1 MGSLILAAMAA
12 CVLLL
17 PLSILAYRAAT
28 APAAEPH
35 AIDDGQHC
43 SVLLHHP
50 AHKST
55 RATLAASIPAARKGG
70 RL

>member
-12 CVLLL
+12 CALLL
-17 PLSILAYRAAT
+17 PLSILTYRAAT
-28 APAAEPH
+28 APAEEPH
-35 AIDDGQHC
+35 SIDDCRHC
-43 SVLLHHP
+43 DGILHHP